1 MNSSTVLKELFIKQ
15 FHSFENTLNGEKELP
30 LHQIRKDAIKKFSA
44 LSFPSIKDE
53 EWKYTN
59 INPLLSKRFKPADS
73 IPEIDPEFINKYLFD
88 KKEFVTLVFVNGY
101 FSKEFSESDSLPKG
115 LILETISEAIKKHP
129 ELVLTYFSKSA
140 SSEKNIFTALNTA
153 FANHGTFIFVEE
165 NAIIEKPIQILYVTK
180 ADDIFVSPRNL
191 FLVNKNAQVK
201 IIETYAGF
209 GDRSY
214 FTNQVTEFVIN
225 DYAVVEHVR
234 IQDEQ
239 LNAFHISTLSVAL
252 EKSTNFSSYN
262 INFGGSF
269 VRNNVN
275 AKFNGGFAECRLNGL
290 YVTEGTQFI
299 DNHTS
304 IDHAKANCLSSEL
317 YKGILND
324 SSRGVFNG
332 KVFVRQDAQK
342 TNAYQQNKNIL
353 LSNDA
358 IVNTKPQLEIFAD
371 DVKCSHGATVGQLDK
386 DQLFYLKAR
395 GIQEKEA
402 KAILI
407 YAFASDVV
415 HSISILQV
423 RDRLESLLAEKL
435 L

>member
-1 MNSSTVLKELFIKQ
+1 MNSSIELKEQFLKQ
-15 FHSFENTLNGEKELP
+15 FQSFENTLNGEKELP
-30 LHQIRKDAIKKFSA
+30 LHQIRKDAIEKFSA
-44 LSFPSIKDE
+44 LSFPSLKDE

-59 INPLLSKRFKPADS
+59 INPLLNKKFKPADS
-73 IPEIDPEFINKYLFD
+73 IPDVDPQFINKYLFD
-88 KKEFVTLVFVNGY
+88 KKEFITLVFTNGC
-101 FSKEFSESDSLPKG
+101 FSKEFSEIDQLPKG
-115 LILETISEAIKKHP
+115 LVIETISDAIKKYP
-129 ELVLTYFSKSA
+129 DVVLNYFSKSV

-153 FANHGTFIFVEE
+153 FADHGTFVFVEE

-180 ADDIFVSPRNL
+180 ADDIFISPRNL
-191 FLVNKNAQVK
+191 FVVSKNAQVK
-201 IIETYAGF
+201 IIETYTGF
-209 GDRSY
+209 GDKTY
-214 FTNQVTEFVIN
+214 FTNQVTEFIVN
-225 DYAVVEHVR
+225 ENAVVEHVR

-239 LNAFHISTLSVAL
+239 LQAFHISSLAVGL
-252 EKSTNFSSYN
+252 ERSSNFSSYN

-275 AKFNGGFAECRLNGL
+275 AKFNGGFAECKLNGL
-290 YVTEGTQFI
+290 YVTEGSQFV

-304 IDHAKANCLSSEL
+304 IDHTKPNCLSNEL

-353 LSNDA
+353 LSTDA
-358 IVNTKPQLEIFAD
+358 LVNTKPQLEIFAD

-415 HSISILQV
+415 HSISMLQV
-423 RDRLESLLAEKL
+423 RDHLEALLAKKL

>member
-1 MNSSTVLKELFIKQ
+1 MNSSAELKELFIKQ
-15 FHSFENTLNGEKELP
+15 FQSFENTLNGEKKLP
-30 LHQIRKDAIKKFSA
+30 IHQIRIDAIKKFSA
-44 LSFPSIKDE
+44 LDFPSVKDE

-59 INPLLSKRFKPADS
+59 INPLLSRNFRPADS
-73 IPEIDPEFINKYLFD
+73 IPEVDPEFINKYLFD
-88 KKEFVTLVFVNGY
+88 KKEFITLFFINGY
-101 FSKEFSESDSLPKG
+101 FSKEFSDVDALPKG

-129 ELVLTYFSKSA
+129 ELVLHYFSKTASA
-140 SSEKNIFTALNTA
+140 EKNIFTALNTA
-153 FANHGTFIFVEE
+153 FADHGTFVFVEE
-165 NAIIEKPIQILYVTK
+165 NAVIEKPIQILYVTK

-191 FLVNKNAQVK
+191 FLVSKNAQVK

-209 GDRSY
+209 GDKTY
-214 FTNQVTEFVIN
+214 FTNQVTEFIVN
-225 DYAVVEHVR
+225 DNAVVEHVR

-239 LNAFHISTLSVAL
+239 LNAFHISTLSVDL
-252 EKSTNFSSYN
+252 EKSSNFSSYN
-262 INFGGSF
+262 INFGGSL

-275 AKFNGGFAECRLNGL
+275 TKFNGGFAECRLNGL
-290 YVTEGTQFI
+290 YVTQGSQFV

-304 IDHAKANCLSSEL
+304 IDHAKPNCLSNEL

-324 SSRGVFNG
+324 ASRGVFNG

-353 LSNDA
+353 LSPDA
-358 IVNTKPQLEIFAD
+358 LVNTKPQLEIFAD

-415 HSISILQV
+415 HSISMLQV
-423 RDRLESLLAEKL
+423 RDHLEALLAKKL

>member
-1 MNSSTVLKELFIKQ
+1 MNSSAELKELFLKQ
-15 FHSFENTLNGEKELP
+15 FQSFENTLNGEKELP
-30 LHQIRKDAIKKFSA
+30 IHQIRKDAIKKFSA
-44 LSFPSIKDE
+44 LNFPSVKDE

-59 INPLLSKRFKPADS
+59 INPLLSKTFKPADS
-73 IPEIDPEFINKYLFD
+73 IPEVDPQFINKYLFD
-88 KKEFVTLVFVNGY
+88 KKEFITLVFVNGY
-101 FSKEFSESDSLPKG
+101 FSKEFSDVDSLPKG

-129 ELVLTYFSKSA
+129 ELVLNYFSKTASA
-140 SSEKNIFTALNTA
+140 EENIFTALNTA
-153 FANHGTFIFVEE
+153 FADHGTFVFVEE
-165 NAIIEKPIQILYVTK
+165 NAIIEKPIQIIYVTK

-191 FLVNKNAQVK
+191 FLVSKNAQIK

-209 GDRSY
+209 GNKTY
-214 FTNQVTEFVIN
+214 FTNQVTEFIVN
-225 DYAVVEHVR
+225 DNAVVEHVR

-239 LNAFHISTLSVAL
+239 LNAFHISNLSVDL
-252 EKSTNFSSYN
+252 EKSSNFSSYN

-275 AKFNGGFAECRLNGL
+275 VKFNGGFAECRLNGL
-290 YVTEGTQFI
+290 YVTEGSQFV

-304 IDHAKANCLSSEL
+304 IDHAKPNCLSNEL

-324 SSRGVFNG
+324 TSRGVFNG
-332 KVFVRQDAQK
+332 KVFVKQDAQK

-395 GIQEKEA
+395 GIQENEA

-415 HSISILQV
+415 HSISMLQV
-423 RDRLESLLAEKL
+423 RDHLEALLAKKL

>member
-1 MNSSTVLKELFIKQ
+1 MNSSAELKELFIKQ
-15 FHSFENTLNGEKELP
+15 FQSFENTLNGEKELP
-30 LHQIRKDAIKKFSA
+30 FHQIRKDAIKKFSA
-44 LSFPSIKDE
+44 LNFPSVKDE

-59 INPLLSKRFKPADS
+59 INPLLSKTFKSADS
-73 IPEIDPEFINKYLFD
+73 IPEVDPQFINKYLFD
-88 KKEFVTLVFVNGY
+88 KKEFITLVFINGY
-101 FSKEFSESDSLPKG
+101 FSKDFSDVDSLPKG

-129 ELVLTYFSKSA
+129 ELVLNYFSKSA

-153 FANHGTFIFVEE
+153 FADHGTFVFVEE

-180 ADDIFVSPRNL
+180 ADDIFVAPRNL
-191 FLVNKNAQVK
+191 FLVSKNAQVK

-209 GDRSY
+209 GDKTY
-214 FTNQVTEFVIN
+214 FTNQVTEFIVN
-225 DYAVVEHVR
+225 DSAVVEHVR

-239 LNAFHISTLSVAL
+239 LNTFHISNLSVDL
-252 EKSTNFSSYN
+252 EKSSNFSSYN

-275 AKFNGGFAECRLNGL
+275 VTFNNSFAECRLNGL
-290 YVTEGTQFI
+290 YVTEGSQFV

-304 IDHAKANCLSSEL
+304 IDHAKPNCLSNEL

-324 SSRGVFNG
+324 TSRGVFNG

-353 LSNDA
+353 LSPDA
-358 IVNTKPQLEIFAD
+358 LVNTKPQLEIFAD

-415 HSISILQV
+415 HSISMLQV
-423 RDRLESLLAEKL
+423 RDHLEALLAKKL

>member
-1 MNSSTVLKELFIKQ
+1 MSSSAELKERFLKQ
-15 FHSFENTLNGEKELP
+15 FQSFENTLNGEKEIP
-30 LHQIRKDAIKKFSA
+30 FHKIRIDAIEKFSS
-44 LSFPSIKDE
+44 LNFPSVKDE

-59 INPLLSKRFKPADS
+59 INPLLSKEFKSADS
-73 IPEIDPEFINKYLFD
+73 IPEVDPEFIAKYLFD
-88 KKEFVTLVFVNGY
+88 KKEFITLVFINGY
-101 FSKEFSESDSLPKG
+101 FSKEFSEVESLPKG
-115 LILETISEAIKKHP
+115 LVLETISEAIKKHP
-129 ELVLTYFSKSA
+129 ELVLNYFSKSA
-140 SSEKNIFTALNTA
+140 PSEKNIFTALNTA
-153 FANHGTFIFVEE
+153 FADHGTFVHVDE
-165 NAIIEKPIQILYVTK
+165 NAAIEKPIQILYVTK

-191 FLVNKNAQVK
+191 FLISKNAQLK

-209 GDRSY
+209 GDKSY
-214 FTNQVTEFVIN
+214 FTNQVTEFVVDQN
-225 DYAVVEHVR
+225 AVVEHVR

-239 LNAFHISTLSVAL
+239 LKAYHISTMSVDL
-252 EKSTNFSSYN
+252 EKSSNFSSYN
-262 INFGGSF
+262 INFGGLL

-275 AKFNGGFAECRLNGL
+275 ATFNDSFAECRLNGL
-290 YVTEGTQFI
+290 YVTEGTQFV
-299 DNHTS
+299 DNHTA
-304 IDHAKANCLSSEL
+304 IDHAKANCLSNEL

-324 SSRGVFNG
+324 TSRGVFNG

-415 HSISILQV
+415 HSISMLQV
-423 RDRLESLLAEKL
+423 RDHLEALLAEKL

>member
-1 MNSSTVLKELFIKQ
+1 MNSSVELKEQFLKQ
-15 FHSFENTLNGEKELP
+15 FQSFENTLNGEKELP
-30 LHQIRKDAIKKFSA
+30 FHQIRKDAIKKFSI
-44 LSFPSIKDE
+44 LNFPSVKDE
-53 EWKYTN
+53 DWKYTN
-59 INPLLSKRFKPADS
+59 INPLLNKKFKPADS
-73 IPEIDPEFINKYLFD
+73 IPEIYPEFINKYLFD
-88 KKEFVTLVFVNGY
+88 KKEFITLVFINGY
-101 FSKEFSESDSLPKG
+101 FSKEFSDVEALPKG

-129 ELVLTYFSKSA
+129 ELVLNYFSKSA

-153 FANHGTFIFVEE
+153 FADHGTFVFVEE

-180 ADDIFVSPRNL
+180 ADDIFISPRNL
-191 FLVNKNAQVK
+191 FLVSKNAQVK

-209 GDRSY
+209 GDKTY
-214 FTNQVTEFVIN
+214 FTNQVTEFIVN
-225 DYAVVEHVR
+225 DSAVVEHVR

-239 LNAFHISTLSVAL
+239 LNAFHISTLSVDL
-252 EKSTNFSSYN
+252 EKSSNFSSYN
-262 INFGGSF
+262 INFGGSL

-275 AKFNGGFAECRLNGL
+275 ATFNGGFAECRLNGL
-290 YVTEGTQFI
+290 YVTEGTQFV

-304 IDHAKANCLSSEL
+304 IDHAKPNCLSNEL

-324 SSRGVFNG
+324 TSRGVFNG

-342 TNAYQQNKNIL
+342 TIAYQQNKNIL
-353 LSNDA
+353 LSPDA
-358 IVNTKPQLEIFAD
+358 LVNTKPQLEIFAD

-415 HSISILQV
+415 HSISMLQV
-423 RDRLESLLAEKL
+423 RDHLEALLAKKL

>member
-1 MNSSTVLKELFIKQ
+1 MNSSAELKELFIKQ
-15 FHSFENTLNGEKELP
+15 FQSFENTLNGEKELP
-30 LHQIRKDAIKKFSA
+30 LHQIRKDAIEIFST
-44 LSFPSIKDE
+44 LNFPSIKDE

-59 INPLLSKRFKPADS
+59 INPLLSKTFKPADS
-73 IPEIDPEFINKYLFD
+73 IPEVDPEFINKYLFD
-88 KKEFVTLVFVNGY
+88 KKEFITLVFINGY
-101 FSKEFSESDSLPKG
+101 FSKEFSEVESLPKG

-129 ELVLTYFSKSA
+129 ELVLSYFSKT

-153 FANHGTFIFVEE
+153 FSDHGTFVFIEG
-165 NAIIEKPIQILYVTK
+165 NSIIERPIQILYVTK

-191 FLVNKNAQVK
+191 FLISKNAQVK

-209 GDRSY
+209 GDKSY
-214 FTNQVTEFVIN
+214 FTNQVTEFIVN
-225 DYAVVEHVR
+225 DNAIVEHVR

-239 LNAFHISTLSVAL
+239 LHAFHISTMSVNI
-252 EKSTNFSSYN
+252 ETSSNFSSYN

-290 YVTEGTQFI
+290 YVTQGSQFV

-304 IDHAKANCLSSEL
+304 IDHAKPNCLSNEL

-324 SSRGVFNG
+324 TSRGVFNG

-358 IVNTKPQLEIFAD
+358 LVNTKPQLEIFAD

-395 GIQEKEA
+395 GIQETEA

-415 HSISILQV
+415 HSISMLQV
-423 RDRLESLLAEKL
+423 RDHLEALLAEKL

>member
-1 MNSSTVLKELFIKQ
+1 MNSSNELKELFLKQ
-15 FHSFENTLNGEKELP
+15 FQSFENTLNGEKDLP
-30 LHQIRKDAIKKFSA
+30 FHQIRKGAIEKFST
-44 LSFPSIKDE
+44 SNFPSVKDE

-59 INPLLSKRFKPADS
+59 INPLLSKVFKSADS
-73 IPEIDPEFINKYLFD
+73 IPEVDPKFINKYLFD
-88 KKEFVTLVFVNGY
+88 KKEFITLVFVNGY
-101 FSKEFSESDSLPKG
+101 FSKEFSEVESLPKG

-129 ELVLTYFSKSA
+129 DLVLNYFSKYVST
-140 SSEKNIFTALNTA
+140 EKNIFTALNTA
-153 FANHGTFIFVEE
+153 FADHGTFVFVEE
-165 NAIIEKPIQILYVTK
+165 GAIIEKPIQILYVTK

-191 FLVNKNAQVK
+191 FLINKNAQVK

-209 GDRSY
+209 GDKNY
-214 FTNQVTEFVIN
+214 FTNQVTEFIVN
-225 DYAVVEHVR
+225 DNAIVEHVR

-239 LNAFHISTLSVAL
+239 LHAFHISTMSVNL
-252 EKSTNFSSYN
+252 ETSSNFSSYN

-304 IDHAKANCLSSEL
+304 IDHAKPNCLSNEL

-358 IVNTKPQLEIFAD
+358 LVNTKPQLEIFAD

-415 HSISILQV
+415 HSISMLQV
-423 RDRLESLLAEKL
+423 RDHLEALLAKKL

>member
-1 MNSSTVLKELFIKQ
+1 MNSPLELKELFLKQ
-15 FHSFENTLNGEKELP
+15 FASFENTLNGEKELP
-30 LHQIRKDAIKKFSA
+30 FHQIRKNAIEKFSA
-44 LSFPSIKDE
+44 LNFPSVKDE

-59 INPLLSKRFKPADS
+59 INPLLSKEFKPADS
-73 IPEIDPEFINKYLFD
+73 IPEVNPQFINKYLFD
-88 KKEFVTLVFVNGY
+88 KKEFITLVFINGY
-101 FSKEFSESDSLPKG
+101 FSKEFSEIDSLPKG
-115 LILETISEAIKKHP
+115 LIIETLCQAIKKHP
-129 ELVLTYFSKSA
+129 ELVLNYFSKSA

-153 FANHGTFIFVEE
+153 FADHGTFVQVEE

-191 FLVNKNAQVK
+191 FLISKNAQVK

-209 GDRSY
+209 GDKTY
-214 FTNQVTEFVIN
+214 FTNQVTEVIVN
-225 DYAVVEHVR
+225 DNAVVEHVR

-239 LNAFHISTLSVAL
+239 LYAFHISTLSVNL
-252 EKSTNFSSYN
+252 EKSSNFSSYN
-262 INFGGSF
+262 INFGGSL

-275 AKFNGGFAECRLNGL
+275 ATFNDSFAECRLNGL
-290 YVTEGTQFI
+290 YVTEGTQFV
-299 DNHTS
+299 DNHTM
-304 IDHAKANCLSSEL
+304 IDHAKANCLSNEL

-324 SSRGVFNG
+324 TSRGVFNG

-353 LSNDA
+353 LSNNA
-358 IVNTKPQLEIFAD
+358 VVNTKPQLEIFAD

-415 HSISILQV
+415 HTISILQV
-423 RDRLESLLAEKL
+423 RDHLEALLAEKL

>member
-1 MNSSTVLKELFIKQ
+1 MNSSTELKELFIKQ
-15 FHSFENTLNGEKELP
+15 FQSFENTLNGEKELP
-30 LHQIRKDAIKKFSA
+30 FHQIRKDAIKKFSA
-44 LSFPSIKDE
+44 LNFPSVKDE

-59 INPLLSKRFKPADS
+59 INPLLSKEFKPADS
-73 IPEIDPEFINKYLFD
+73 IPEVDPQFINKYLFD
-88 KKEFVTLVFVNGY
+88 KKEFITLVFINGY
-101 FSKEFSESDSLPKG
+101 FSKEFSDVEALPKG
-115 LILETISEAIKKHP
+115 LVIETICQAIKNHP
-129 ELVLTYFSKSA
+129 DLVLRYFSKTT
-140 SSEKNIFTALNTA
+140 SSGNNIFSELNTA
-153 FANHGTFIFVEE
+153 FANHGTFVHVEE

-180 ADDIFVSPRNL
+180 ADDIFISPRNL
-191 FLVNKNAQVK
+191 FLVNQNAQVK

-209 GDRSY
+209 GERTY
-214 FTNQVTEFVIN
+214 FTNQVTEFIVN
-225 DYAVVEHVR
+225 DNAVVEHVR

-239 LNAFHISTLSVAL
+239 LNAFHISTLSVEL
-252 EKSTNFSSYN
+252 EKSSNFSSYN
-262 INFGGSF
+262 INFGGSL

-275 AKFNGGFAECRLNGL
+275 TKFNGGFAECRLNGL
-290 YVTEGTQFI
+290 YVTQGSQFV

-304 IDHAKANCLSSEL
+304 IDHAKPNCLSNEL

-324 SSRGVFNG
+324 TSRGVFNG

-353 LSNDA
+353 LSPDA
-358 IVNTKPQLEIFAD
+358 LVNTKPQLEIFAD

-415 HSISILQV
+415 HSISMLQV
-423 RDRLESLLAEKL
+423 RDHLEALLAKKL

>member
-1 MNSSTVLKELFIKQ
+1 MSSSTELKEQFLKQ
-15 FHSFENTLNGEKELP
+15 FQSFENTLNGERELP
-30 LHQIRKDAIKKFSA
+30 FHKIRKDAIEKFSS
-44 LSFPSIKDE
+44 LNFPSVKDE

-59 INPLLSKRFKPADS
+59 INPLLSKEFKSADS
-73 IPEIDPEFINKYLFD
+73 IPEVYSEFIAKYLFD
-88 KKEFVTLVFVNGY
+88 KKEFITLVFINGY
-101 FSKEFSESDSLPKG
+101 FSKEFSEIDSLPKG
-115 LILETISEAIKKHP
+115 LVLETISEAIKKHP
-129 ELVLTYFSKSA
+129 KLVHNYFSKSA
-140 SSEKNIFTALNTA
+140 SAEKNIFTALNTA
-153 FANHGTFIFVEE
+153 FADHGTFVHVEE
-165 NAIIEKPIQILYVTK
+165 NAAIEKPIQILYVTK

-191 FLVNKNAQVK
+191 FLISKNAQVK
-201 IIETYAGF
+201 IIETYAGI
-209 GDRSY
+209 GDKTY
-214 FTNQVTEFVIN
+214 FTNQVTEFVVDQN
-225 DYAVVEHVR
+225 AVVEHVR

-239 LNAFHISTLSVAL
+239 LQSYHISTMSVDL
-252 EKSTNFSSYN
+252 EKSSNFSSYN
-262 INFGGSF
+262 INFGGSL

-275 AKFNGGFAECRLNGL
+275 VRFNDSFAECRLNGL

-299 DNHTS
+299 DNHTA
-304 IDHAKANCLSSEL
+304 IDHAKANCLSNEL

-324 SSRGVFNG
+324 TSRGVFNG

-358 IVNTKPQLEIFAD
+358 LVNTKPQLEIFAD

-415 HSISILQV
+415 HSISMLQV
-423 RDRLESLLAEKL
+423 RDQLEALLAKKL